1 MENLELIL
9 KNMFEEH
16 PLTSADNFRSKDK
29 TDSMKNEQMEKNNN
43 EEQADISRQGCQS
56 SVLDSIKSKVRL
68 EMQMV
73 VRCLFHGITLDMTRF
88 FV

>member
-16 PLTSADNFRSKDK
+16 PLASADSSRPKVYEK
-29 TDSMKNEQMEKNNN
+29 MGKNSNGERV
-43 EEQADISRQGCQS
+43 DISRQGCQS
-56 SVLDSIKSKVRL
+56 SVLDSIRSKVRL
-68 EMQMV
+68 EMRV
-73 VRCLFHGITLDMTRF
+73 VVWCVFYGSTSGVTGF

>member
-16 PLTSADNFRSKDK
+16 PLASADNSRPK
-29 TDSMKNEQMEKNNN
+29 DSMAYEQMEMNSD
-43 EEQADISRQGCQS
+43 EELVDISRKGCQS
-56 SVLDSIKSKVRL
+56 SVLDSIRSKVRL
-68 EMQMV
+68 RWEWWFGV
-73 VRCLFHGITLDMTRF
+73 CFIVLLFL